1 MYVLL
6 ILIIVDILGLFSV
19 LKRNDLDPMYK
30 IVFTLCIILLPIVGI
45 IIYYLFSSRRKRKK
59 LIFRNVGGGV
69 LKGDVIER
77 KEGNIRKIAVRL
89 FSVTAIFRNL
99 LNIFLDNFFS
109 FINVLLS
116 NIVGLHTS
124 NLQLFL
130 HQ

>member
-59 LIFRNVGGGV
+59 FDISKRWGRSS
-69 LKGDVIER
+69 KR
-77 KEGNIRKIAVRL
+77 
-89 FSVTAIFRNL
+89 
-99 LNIFLDNFFS
+99 
-109 FINVLLS
+109 
-116 NIVGLHTS
+116 
-124 NLQLFL
+124 
-130 HQ
+130 